1 MEVGCW
7 RLVACAAEENSDV
20 HFGSLTRSRDFLMFM
35 PREATLHTIY
45 SYYLSTVSVNPE
57 GDVNLSA
64 EINLKGLGKSV
75 SSLPVS
81 PSACYP
87 CVSYPFFTTRQ

>member
-1 MEVGCW
+1 
-7 RLVACAAEENSDV
+7 
-20 HFGSLTRSRDFLMFM
+20 MFM

-45 SYYLSTVSVNPE
+45 SYYLSTVNINPE

-75 SSLPVS
+75 SSLPRLTPLCILPLHLS
-81 PSACYP
+81 S
-87 CVSYPFFTTRQ
+87 FFTTRQ

>member
-1 MEVGCW
+1 
-7 RLVACAAEENSDV
+7 
-20 HFGSLTRSRDFLMFM
+20 MFM

-45 SYYLSTVSVNPE
+45 SYYLSTVNINPE

-75 SSLPVS
+75 SSFPVLHL
-81 PSACYP
+81 SACCP
-87 CVSYPFFTTRQ
+87 CVAHFRYKFLITVF

>member
-1 MEVGCW
+1 
-7 RLVACAAEENSDV
+7 
-20 HFGSLTRSRDFLMFM
+20 MFM
-35 PREATLHTIY
+35 PREATLRTIY
-45 SYYLSTVSVNPE
+45 SYYLSTVNINPE

-81 PSACYP
+81 PLSACCP
-87 CVSYPFFTTRQ
+87 CISHLFFMTRR

>member
-1 MEVGCW
+1 
-7 RLVACAAEENSDV
+7 
-20 HFGSLTRSRDFLMFM
+20 MFM
-35 PREATLHTIY
+35 PREATLRTIY
-45 SYYLSTVSVNPE
+45 SYYLSTVNVNPE

-81 PSACYP
+81 PLCMLPLRIPPSLP
-87 CVSYPFFTTRQ
+87 TVSGCILTKVE

>member
-1 MEVGCW
+1 
-7 RLVACAAEENSDV
+7 
-20 HFGSLTRSRDFLMFM
+20 MFM

-45 SYYLSTVSVNPE
+45 SYYLSSVNVNPE

-75 SSLPVS
+75 SSLPLCML
-81 PSACYP
+81 PLRLP
-87 CVSYPFFTTRQ
+87 LFFLTTLR

>member
-1 MEVGCW
+1 
-7 RLVACAAEENSDV
+7 
-20 HFGSLTRSRDFLMFM
+20 MFM

-45 SYYLSTVSVNPE
+45 SYYLSTVNINPE

-75 SSLPVS
+75 SSLPRLTLSLCILPLHLSSFLYDSLVTI
-81 PSACYP
+81 C
-87 CVSYPFFTTRQ
+87 

>member
-1 MEVGCW
+1 
-7 RLVACAAEENSDV
+7 
-20 HFGSLTRSRDFLMFM
+20 MFM
-35 PREATLHTIY
+35 PREATLRTIY
-45 SYYLSTVSVNPE
+45 SYYLSTVNINPE

-81 PSACYP
+81 PLSLHVAP
-87 CVSYPFFTTRQ
+87 ASPTLFL